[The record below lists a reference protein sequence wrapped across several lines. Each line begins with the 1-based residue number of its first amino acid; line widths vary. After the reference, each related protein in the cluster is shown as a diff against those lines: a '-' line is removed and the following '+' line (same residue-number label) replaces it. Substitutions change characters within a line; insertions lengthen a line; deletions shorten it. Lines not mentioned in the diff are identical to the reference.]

1 VPRSLA
7 PQVRAIVANGMRQ
20 VQQLRSGP
28 SVHGAKCLGTG
39 CCSACC
45 SLLVGPLRVS
55 SSGGWSA
62 NLATTLESQN
72 QITMRPFD
80 IDAPVLRQAF
90 D

>member
-1 VPRSLA
+1 
-7 PQVRAIVANGMRQ
+7 M
-20 VQQLRSGP
+20 
-28 SVHGAKCLGTG
+28 
-39 CCSACC
+39 
-45 SLLVGPLRVS
+45 GPLRVS